1 MDSDEKQEVAAVADP
16 GAESGRPSGLLTQV
30 TVVGVLL
37 GLALAVLMVGGMFWL
52 GDYYLRE
59 SVETPDEEKLGLREL
74 QAADQRE
81 LTNYGWI
88 NRQQGQVRIPIERA
102 MDLLAEETDANKE
115 PPPTSSGD

>member
-1 MDSDEKQEVAAVADP
+1 LAV
-16 GAESGRPSGLLTQV
+16 
-30 TVVGVLL
+30 
-37 GLALAVLMVGGMFWL
+37 AVLMVGGMFWL

-59 SVETPDEEKLGLREL
+59 SVETADEEKLGLREL